1 MPRHDSPGKAKRAGI
16 KSEGDLRRDEQ
27 LEEPMRGECSWC
39 GTGYNGSATQVI
51 AALAQHRSE
60 CPTWQER
67 EAALAAKIRRLDEQK
82 RKRALASAAA

>member
-1 MPRHDSPGKAKRAGI
+1 MRHG
-16 KSEGDLRRDEQ
+16 L
-27 LEEPMRGECSWC
+27 
-39 GTGYNGSATQVI
+39 NGSATQVI
-51 AALAQHRSE
+51 AALAEHRSE